1 MNYFFSEV
9 KKKQHHIT
17 FAICF
22 VQAVL
27 TTFVSGTTFKEDRT
41 FCALLASQRTSTSY
55 LYVFRNAPIVSNSQY
70 NCVINSVCAIL
81 Q

>member
-9 KKKQHHIT
+9 KKKKQHHIT

-41 FCALLASQRTSTSY
+41 FCALLASQRTSTFMCSEMH
-55 LYVFRNAPIVSNSQY
+55 LLSRTVNTIV
-70 NCVINSVCAIL
+70 
-81 Q
+81 